1 MLVVRGAMEAFLPSL
16 NGTYGSLVI
25 VVLTVL
31 GIFYHA
37 RQVK

>member
-1 MLVVRGAMEAFLPSL
+1 MEAFTFMSSL
-16 NGTYGSLVI
+16 NGTIGSLVV

-37 RQVK
+37 RQMK